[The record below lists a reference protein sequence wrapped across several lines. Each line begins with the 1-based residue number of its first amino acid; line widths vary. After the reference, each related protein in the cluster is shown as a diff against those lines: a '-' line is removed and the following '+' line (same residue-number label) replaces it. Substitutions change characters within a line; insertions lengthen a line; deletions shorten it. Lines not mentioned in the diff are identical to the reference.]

1 MFDYQASGELIAF
14 YIVSGEIFTKAPQT
28 QDMAIVLVDT
38 GENQVQRYCVAYCES
53 GSPDRYSG
61 RYFETMKDASEYYIL
76 RVSALFGGIHQPA
89 RHWG

>member
-38 GENQVQRYCVAYCES
+38 GENQAQRYCVAHCES
-53 GSPDRYSG
+53 GSLDRYSG
-61 RYFETMKDASEYYIL
+61 RYFDCIRKATGYFSTRIAGLTVAVDKTRDIE
-76 RVSALFGGIHQPA
+76 
-89 RHWG
+89 